1 MSWNK
6 VKKLLLLLLCIYL
19 ICFCLF
25 FYSHP
30 IKSLSHWDWV
40 RGINKDFNIYKR
52 AAKHFTNGVNI
63 YKEPKYIY
71 PPPFAILFSTL
82 LIFPTKVQASIWV
95 GLNILSV
102 VLIWFLLL
110 KYLPRGK
117 KLYQT
122 MIIALL
128 TIISSISILHNFKWG
143 QVSIL
148 ILLLVL
154 ISYITFK
161 KEKFLI
167 SGLTLA
173 IASSIKV
180 IPAIFLLFYLVN
192 WKRKMSKL
200 ITWFIIFSIFC
211 LLLLP
216 LSFLGYEKTCRHY
229 AIYYKRMTAK
239 NQWISYAVWNNQ
251 TLTGI
256 LFRYFSKDYA
266 ILKSKKSFPRFPHPP
281 PHFLPFY
288 NFFTR
293 QGVRILGFFISL
305 SLLVFTLFLSR
316 RRHYP
321 GEVSRNNEQD
331 DLRFCLFISGF
342 LFSLIKLGF
351 ITMYSSFCP
360 IT

>member
-128 TIISSISILHNFKWG
+128 IIISSISHTTQL
-143 QVSIL
+143 
-148 ILLLVL
+148 
-154 ISYITFK
+154 
-161 KEKFLI
+161 
-167 SGLTLA
+167 
-173 IASSIKV
+173 
-180 IPAIFLLFYLVN
+180 
-192 WKRKMSKL
+192 
-200 ITWFIIFSIFC
+200 
-211 LLLLP
+211 
-216 LSFLGYEKTCRHY
+216 
-229 AIYYKRMTAK
+229 
-239 NQWISYAVWNNQ
+239 
-251 TLTGI
+251 
-256 LFRYFSKDYA
+256 
-266 ILKSKKSFPRFPHPP
+266 
-281 PHFLPFY
+281 
-288 NFFTR
+288 
-293 QGVRILGFFISL
+293 
-305 SLLVFTLFLSR
+305 
-316 RRHYP
+316 
-321 GEVSRNNEQD
+321 
-331 DLRFCLFISGF
+331 
-342 LFSLIKLGF
+342 
-351 ITMYSSFCP
+351 
-360 IT
+360 